1 VARVLVV
8 EDNPQIRELIG
19 IYVKQ
24 AGHAVA
30 MATDGADALDQ
41 VEQRGAPDI
50 AVMDVVMPGMTGL
63 ELLVELRGKP
73 GMAELPAIFLS
84 SRVRPE
90 DIALGT
96 DLGATYLTK
105 PFVGS
110 ALIATINKLLPT
122 KAEQW

>member
-1 VARVLVV
+1 MARVLVV

-19 IYVKQ
+19 VYLKQ

-30 MATDGADALDQ
+30 MAADASEALAQ
-41 VEQRGAPDI
+41 VEQRGAPDL

-63 ELLVELRGKP
+63 ELLVELRQRP
-73 GMAELPAIFLS
+73 GLADLPVIFLS

-90 DIALGT
+90 DIARGE
-96 DLGATYLTK
+96 DLGASYLTK

-110 ALIATINKLLPT
+110 ALIATIDKLLPT

>member
-1 VARVLVV
+1 MARVLVV
-8 EDNPQIRELIG
+8 EDNPQICELIG
-19 IYVKQ
+19 VYVKQ

-30 MATDGADALDQ
+30 LASDGEAALTQ
-41 VEQRGAPDI
+41 VDERGAPDI

-63 ELLVELRGKP
+63 ELLVELRKRP
-73 GMAELPAIFLS
+73 GLAELPAIFLS

-110 ALIATINKLLPT
+110 ALIAAIGKLLRA

>member
-1 VARVLVV
+1 MARVLVV

-30 MATDGADALDQ
+30 MAADGAEALAQ
-41 VEQRGAPDI
+41 VEERGAPDL

-63 ELLVELRGKP
+63 ELLVELRARP
-73 GMAELPAIFLS
+73 GLAQLPAIFLS
-84 SRVRPE
+84 SRVQPE
-90 DIALGT
+90 DIAQGT
-96 DLGATYLTK
+96 DLGAAYLTK

-110 ALIATINKLLPT
+110 ALIATIDKLLP
-122 KAEQW
+122 ARSEQW